1 MYLYLCVFVCSVTTT
16 LTLTV
21 ASARRDDDD
30 DDVIDDDGTDED
42 DEEDGRRWRNA
53 LEEETRCPAPGS
65 GARSTTG
72 DEGKR

>member
-1 MYLYLCVFVCSVTTT
+1 VYLYLCVFVCSTTTT

-30 DDVIDDDGTDED
+30 DDDVIDDDT

-53 LEEETRCPAPGS
+53 LEEETRCPAHGS

>member
-1 MYLYLCVFVCSVTTT
+1 MYLYLCVFVCSTTTT

-30 DDVIDDDGTDED
+30 DVIDDDT

-53 LEEETRCPAPGS
+53 LEEETRCPAHGS

>member
-1 MYLYLCVFVCSVTTT
+1 MLRGCVLVFVCSTTTLTTTT

-30 DDVIDDDGTDED
+30 DVIDDDT

-53 LEEETRCPAPGS
+53 REEETRCPAHGS

-72 DEGKR
+72 DERKR